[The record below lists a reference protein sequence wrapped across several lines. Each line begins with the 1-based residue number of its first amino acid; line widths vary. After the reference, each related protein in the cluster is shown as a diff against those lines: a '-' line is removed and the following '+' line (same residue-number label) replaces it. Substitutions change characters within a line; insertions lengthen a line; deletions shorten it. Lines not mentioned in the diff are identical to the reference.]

1 MDLTIF
7 YILNTRH
14 KSNKDTRHW
23 SEHES
28 DSDASEKVDAQIM

>member
-14 KSNKDTRHW
+14 KSNKDRHW

-28 DSDASEKVDAQIM
+28 DSDASEKVDA